1 MANILIFLTSFYLL
15 LLSVMGFGFLFQKIC
30 FANIQKNDDQKV
42 IFIGFY
48 GLFLLTFISFITS
61 LFFSHN
67 YIHNLLIHFLGIL
80 FFIFIKF
87 KNKKS
92 YFKNIILISIFTISA
107 LLISK
112 THDDFSYYH
121 LPFTKYLTEHKVI
134 FGMGYI
140 SHGFK
145 LISSLFF
152 LNSTFY
158 LPLINYFSFHFS
170 LIFFLIFFN
179 FFLLKEIISK
189 SNNEILKYLYLFAF
203 IFFNLSF
210 NRIAEYGT
218 DKAGQI
224 LIVILTI
231 KFFQLTCFEKKKNS
245 LNNLLLIVP
254 LLAFCITLKTYFLPY
269 ILLGLTVFFLN
280 EKFFKTL
287 KTLCFSKSF
296 LFFFLSLFF
305 YFSHHFIL
313 TGCIVSP
320 LSPTCFGDN
329 LDWARGKEHYES
341 LSNWLEQW
349 SKAGAGPNF
358 RVENPKEFIQNFNW
372 LPRWLEYYFTGKVL
386 DQLFLMLS
394 SFLVIFFLFKKFK
407 LKLKILVYNKNI
419 LFFYGMIL
427 AIFLIWFTN
436 HPQLRYGGYSIS
448 FLVLS
453 IPIAFLFQKFENNN
467 FFEKKFKFLV
477 ILVIVL
483 FNVKNSLRINDE
495 FQRTDNFKFDNFP
508 FFAIPK
514 KEYFSEITE
523 SGLEVYKTNG
533 HCWNV
538 PSPCV
543 HSLSELTLKT
553 DKKNGYYFFVGFKE

>member
-1 MANILIFLTSFYLL
+1 MINVLIFFLFFYLL
-15 LLSVMGFGFLFQKIC
+15 LISIIGFGFLFQNVFYGAIRN
-30 FANIQKNDDQKV
+30 FDDQK
-42 IFIGFY
+42 IIYTGFY
-48 GLFLLTFISFITS
+48 GLFLLTFISLITS

-67 YIHNLLIHFLGIL
+67 FTHNLILHFFGIL
-80 FFIFIKF
+80 SFLIIKV
-87 KNKKS
+87 KNKKK
-92 YFKNIILISIFTISA
+92 YFKTIFFISIFTILA
-107 LLISK
+107 ILISK

-287 KTLCFSKSF
+287 KILCFSKS
-296 LFFFLSLFF
+296 
-305 YFSHHFIL
+305 
-313 TGCIVSP
+313 P
-320 LSPTCFGDN
+320 
-329 LDWARGKEHYES
+329 
-341 LSNWLEQW
+341 
-349 SKAGAGPNF
+349 
-358 RVENPKEFIQNFNW
+358 
-372 LPRWLEYYFTGKVL
+372 
-386 DQLFLMLS
+386 
-394 SFLVIFFLFKKFK
+394 
-407 LKLKILVYNKNI
+407 
-419 LFFYGMIL
+419 
-427 AIFLIWFTN
+427 
-436 HPQLRYGGYSIS
+436 
-448 FLVLS
+448 
-453 IPIAFLFQKFENNN
+453 
-467 FFEKKFKFLV
+467 
-477 ILVIVL
+477 
-483 FNVKNSLRINDE
+483 
-495 FQRTDNFKFDNFP
+495 
-508 FFAIPK
+508 
-514 KEYFSEITE
+514 
-523 SGLEVYKTNG
+523 SGLSG
-533 HCWNV
+533 LG
-538 PSPCV
+538 SPAY
-543 HSLSELTLKT
+543 T
-553 DKKNGYYFFVGFKE
+553 DII